1 VNNVDIQKAKM
12 KEKRHNDAY
21 PSTTG
26 LWILYIAKRLPVFE
40 LAGLPAALIGFAR
53 I

>member
-1 VNNVDIQKAKM
+1 VKNVDIKNAKM
-12 KEKRHNDAY
+12 KEKGHNDAY

-40 LAGLPAALIGFAR
+40 LERLQAALIGFAR